1 LIEKFNFY
9 DIYGYFIPGAVLLA
23 ILYGPFAFTTVRPSI
38 PLNEF
43 STVILAVI
51 ASYVTGHFIQSMAT
65 NAASSKFKGI
75 YPSIRLLNPSDG
87 AFTPALKE
95 AIAASSIEHFE
106 IDPNISAETNGTNKA
121 IDGARDNAFRLA
133 RALTNAQHS
142 GTYAEQFQGLYSM
155 MRGLATALCLGFVY
169 MVGWGLSLRQYPCSA
184 ALAAIIVGISL
195 VVMVGVGIWRL
206 IQGLQAPKCLAD
218 RIGLAALAGIF
229 LGGAMLLARSEAFNV
244 GTDLIYWAVA
254 AFYLAAAFRFYVSYE
269 VFSNEFA
276 KAVWM
281 GFSVIE

>member
-23 ILYGPFAFTTVRPSI
+23 ILYGPFIFTNVHPTV

-75 YPSIRLLNPSDG
+75 YPSIRLLNPSDA

-95 AIAASSIEHFE
+95 AIAAVSIDRFK
-106 IDPNISAETNGTNKA
+106 IDPKISVDTDGTNKE
-121 IDGARDNAFRLA
+121 IDSARDSAFRLA
-133 RALTNAQHS
+133 RALTNARHS

-155 MRGLATALCLGFVY
+155 MRGLATAFSLGFLY
-169 MVGWGLSLRQYPCSA
+169 MLGWALSIWHYPCSA
-184 ALAAIIVGISL
+184 ALAAILLKISL
-195 VVMVGVGIWRL
+195 VVTIGLGIWRL
-206 IQGLQAPKCLAD
+206 TQGLQSSKCLAD
-218 RIGLAALAGIF
+218 RIGLAALGGIL
-229 LGGAMLLARSEAFNV
+229 LGGALLLAQSQTFNV
-244 GTDLIYWAVA
+244 QTDRIYWAMA
-254 AFYLAAAFRFYVSYE
+254 AFYLAAVFRFYVSYE

-276 KAVWM
+276 KAVWI
-281 GFSVIE
+281 GFRVID